1 VKSRALR
8 TPILT
13 LALCGCPIVEGNL
26 LWGPSDKTTKNKV
39 NMTRYINWLKVEKGL
54 LTFKPTGFMEF
65 FQKRKNLKRNCDK
78 KGD

>member
-26 LWGPSDKTTKNKV
+26 LWGL
-39 NMTRYINWLKVEKGL
+39 YINWLKVEKGL